1 MEDTGHQV
9 LHLMMM
15 KQMMMMMMTSLYSYM
30 NSIFYFF
37 FGFTTAIY
45 CLIVWHKWR
54 SHNQHNATVV
64 NDATTSKIVPCK
76 LYLNMFFLD
85 REEFVRNIIRSKVS
99 RSKPLIRALAK
110 RAAVALLSNHIV
122 EKVATGLCN
131 DMPGKLER
139 LGIEAS
145 ANIIYTKGAYVC
157 IEVSL
162 NKVDVA
168 RMIEFNAGPAQSK
181 VVTDLLAQ
189 YSFPMLDRL
198 INRLLLLFF
207 MNKLINMLPTQ
218 IKNKL
223 QDKDA
228 DVEVIAC
235 TEEEIGTYLTQTLV
249 QLNAAQKSS

>member
-1 MEDTGHQV
+1 
-9 LHLMMM
+9 
-15 KQMMMMMMTSLYSYM
+15 
-30 NSIFYFF
+30 
-37 FGFTTAIY
+37 
-45 CLIVWHKWR
+45 
-54 SHNQHNATVV
+54 
-64 NDATTSKIVPCK
+64 
-76 LYLNMFFLD
+76 MFFLD

-145 ANIIYTKGAYVC
+145 TNIIYTKGAYVC

>member
-1 MEDTGHQV
+1 M
-9 LHLMMM
+9 
-15 KQMMMMMMTSLYSYM
+15 
-30 NSIFYFF
+30 
-37 FGFTTAIY
+37 
-45 CLIVWHKWR
+45 
-54 SHNQHNATVV
+54 SHNQHHHHGDTNVS
-64 NDATTSKIVPCK
+64 DSSKIVPCK

-139 LGIEAS
+139 LGIQSAAS
-145 ANIIYTKGAYVC
+145 IIYTKGAYVC

-162 NKVDVA
+162 NKVDIA
-168 RMIEFNAGPAQSK
+168 RMIEFNAGVAQSK
-181 VVTDLLAQ
+181 VVIDLLTQ
-189 YSFPMLDRL
+189 YSFPMLDAL
-198 INRLLLLFF
+198 INRLLLSFF

-235 TEEEIGTYLTQTLV
+235 TEEEVGTYLTQTLL
-249 QLNAAQKSS
+249 QLNATQKSS

>member
-1 MEDTGHQV
+1 M
-9 LHLMMM
+9 
-15 KQMMMMMMTSLYSYM
+15 
-30 NSIFYFF
+30 
-37 FGFTTAIY
+37 
-45 CLIVWHKWR
+45 
-54 SHNQHNATVV
+54 SHNQHNATVD
-64 NDATTSKIVPCK
+64 NDATTLKIVPCK

-85 REEFVRNIIRSKVS
+85 RDEFVRNIIRSKVS

-131 DMPGKLER
+131 DMPVKLER

-145 ANIIYTKGAYVC
+145 TNLIYTKGAYVC

-162 NKVDVA
+162 NKVDIA

-181 VVTDLLAQ
+181 VVTDLLTQ
-189 YSFPMLDRL
+189 YSFPMLDAL

-249 QLNAAQKSS
+249 QLNTAQKSS